1 MLEQYMQDHG
11 LKKEQVLFM
20 GDDIP
25 DYVAMKA
32 VGLPAAPADAALEIR
47 KIAVYVASVKGGKG
61 CIREVMEKVSG

>member
-1 MLEQYMQDHG
+1 MNVTDKKSMLEQYMQDHG

-32 VGLPAAPADAALEIR
+32 VGYPQLRRMLHWR
-47 KIAVYVASVKGGKG
+47 SGKLQ
-61 CIREVMEKVSG
+61 CMLLQ